1 MKTTKSIV
9 SVILSILLILTALTP
24 AVMAKGTDAVMIRE
38 TRKYQ
43 NAPAVPAGIDAD
55 VDWEGVKAALR
66 TGIIAH
72 DAAIDISAFGVSNNK
87 ANVDYISNILYDT
100 PQLLADSMG
109 FDGSVSGSVIHEIY
123 NQYIYTAEEF
133 AAMYAACEDAVTQL
147 LYGIKDN
154 DALTD
159 AEKCLLVHDRLI
171 EWCEYDY
178 ASLLAGNV
186 PDESHSAYGPL
197 VLHTG
202 VCQGISYAYDWMM
215 DELGIEDCYVASD
228 ALTHGW
234 NMVTLNGENYFIDNT
249 FDDPAWD
256 VPGYVQHDNLLL
268 SFNTFSALHDNADD
282 YTHSPASTL
291 YENEWWTSLLTGVQ
305 FVNGAFRYIAPSTD
319 GDDYYNHT
327 HFDIVTRLPD
337 GTETV
342 EMTVG
347 AKWTTA
353 SGAYYRSDN
362 AKLISIGTKLLYALP
377 DEIRAY
383 DTETGEDTLV
393 YAPDLSGYG
402 DGFHIYGMDQQNGTL
417 TLVIS
422 DSPNFDG
429 TTKNNTVYYEY
440 CTEHEN
446 RELLDVIS
454 SRTATD
460 PGEAK
465 YICTDCRAIFTDEAP
480 ECTHSFGG
488 WTVTV
493 TPTCAAG
500 GSRTRT
506 CALCSETETETLG
519 KDASNHTG
527 GTEIRN
533 TAAATCTAEGY
544 TGDTYCLGCGTKIS
558 EGSAISMAA
567 HVFGEWTVTAA
578 STCTAKGQEK
588 RVCAN
593 CPAEETREIAIDKTK
608 HGTPVLT
615 KEAIAATC
623 TAEGRTAEWSCPV
636 CGDVLTASTT
646 VSKTAHNFVAGAR
659 IDPTCTAAGYTV
671 YKCSECTATENR
683 DKVSA
688 LGHSYD
694 ADGVCVRC
702 GEKNEEQS
710 GPAKMSF
717 WQKIIAFFQKI
728 IDFFKN
734 LGKN

>member
-9 SVILSILLILTALTP
+9 SVILSVLLILTALAP
-24 AVMAKGTDAVMIRE
+24 AVMAKTADTVMIFE
-38 TRKYQ
+38 TRKLQ

-55 VDWEGVKAALR
+55 VDWEGVKTALR
-66 TGIIAH
+66 AGIIAH
-72 DAAIDISAFGVSNNK
+72 DAAIDVSAFGISNENGD
-87 ANVDYISNILYDT
+87 NVAFIANILYDT
-100 PQLLADSMG
+100 PQLLADSNG
-109 FDGSVSGSVIHEIY
+109 FSRSVSDGVICDIY
-123 NQYIYTAEEF
+123 NEYIYTAEEF

-159 AEKCLLVHDRLI
+159 AEKCLLVHDRLA

-178 ASLLAGNV
+178 TSYLAGAI
-186 PDESHSAYGPL
+186 PDESYSAYGPL

-215 DELGIEDCYVASD
+215 DELGIADCYVSSD

-234 NMVTLNGENYFIDNT
+234 NMVTISGESYFIDNT

-256 VPGYVQHDNLLL
+256 VPGYVQHNDLLL
-268 SFNTFSALHDNADD
+268 SFDTFSALHDNADD
-282 YTHSPASTL
+282 YTHSPASAL
-291 YENEWWTSLLTGVQ
+291 YENEWWSSLLTGVQ

-319 GDDYYNHT
+319 GDDHYNNT

-342 EMTVG
+342 ETTIA

-353 SGAYYRSDN
+353 SGSYYRSNN
-362 AKLISIGTKLLYALP
+362 AKLTSIGNKLIYMLP
-377 DEIRAY
+377 DEIRTY
-383 DTETGEDTLV
+383 DTETGEDTLL

-402 DGFHIYGMDQQNGTL
+402 DGFHIYGMDQKNGTL

-422 DSPNFDG
+422 DTPNFDG

-440 CTEHEN
+440 CTGHEN

-454 SRTATD
+454 SRTAND

-480 ECTHSFGG
+480 ACSHSFGD

-519 KDASNHTG
+519 KDAANHTG

-533 TAAATCTAEGY
+533 TVPATCTAAGY
-544 TGDTYCLGCGTKIS
+544 TGDTYCLGCGTKLADGTS
-558 EGSAISMAA
+558 VPTAA
-567 HVFGEWTVTAA
+567 HVFGEWTMTAA
-578 STCTAKGQEK
+578 ATCSKKGTEK
-588 RVCAN
+588 RVCKN
-593 CPAEETREIAIDKTK
+593 CTASETRETGLD
-608 HGTPVLT
+608 
-615 KEAIAATC
+615 
-623 TAEGRTAEWSCPV
+623 
-636 CGDVLTASTT
+636 
-646 VSKTAHNFVAGAR
+646 KTAHSFTAGAKVE
-659 IDPTCTAAGYTV
+659 PTCTKEGYTV
-671 YKCSECTATENR
+671 YKCAGCSATESR
-683 DKVSA
+683 DRVSA
-688 LGHSYD
+688 LGHSYGT
-694 ADGVCVRC
+694 DGVCTRC
-702 GEKNEEQS
+702 GEKDPSQQ
-710 GPAKMSF
+710 GGVVKMSF
-717 WQKIIAFFQKI
+717 WQKILAFFQRI
-728 IDFFKN
+728 LDFFRN
-734 LGKN
+734 IGKN